1 MNIKFQPKNF
11 SSSKEN
17 KNNRYAIILN
27 SIIILLIIL
36 ITFMSF
42 SLILKLQNLNSYNKL
57 DNSKRILSKPVQ
69 VEVLNGCGL
78 AGAADKVTNFLRNK
92 KFDVVQMGNYRTF
105 DIDESIV
112 IDRKGNIKIAED
124 IADSLGINRH
134 NVIQQVNKNYL
145 LDVSVVVGKDYKQL
159 IR

>member
-1 MNIKFQPKNF
+1 
-11 SSSKEN
+11 
-17 KNNRYAIILN
+17 
-27 SIIILLIIL
+27 
-36 ITFMSF
+36 MSF

-145 LDVSVVVGKDYKQL
+145 LDVSIVVGKDYKQL

>member
-1 MNIKFQPKNF
+1 M
-11 SSSKEN
+11 
-17 KNNRYAIILN
+17 
-27 SIIILLIIL
+27 
-36 ITFMSF
+36 
-42 SLILKLQNLNSYNKL
+42 
-57 DNSKRILSKPVQ
+57 SKPVQ

>member
-1 MNIKFQPKNF
+1 
-11 SSSKEN
+11 
-17 KNNRYAIILN
+17 
-27 SIIILLIIL
+27 
-36 ITFMSF
+36 MSF
-42 SLILKLQNLNSYNKL
+42 SFILRLQDLNNYNNLYK
-57 DNSKRILSKPVQ
+57 SKKILSVPVQ

-78 AGAADKVTNFLRNK
+78 AGAADKVTNFLRIR
-92 KFDVVQMGNYRTF
+92 KFDVVQIGNYRTF

>member
-17 KNNRYAIILN
+17 KNNGYAIILN